1 MEFFANEIS
10 IHRQFHDLPTFH
22 GALERLIGMRGVA
35 RRFGLNVYCHR
46 ALVDA
51 EPVPGLRMQQVVQRL
66 ANNERRALMSWLTR
80 GGPFWDDLR
89 RHDAN
94 EWLECR
100 GEIVT
105 DTAVGESAYRALRGV
120 ECALISATP
129 SDWDFSPVEVI
140 WNREAEGLD
149 NQNAALENWRDAAAL
164 EERLQHAAPPMRSWD
179 DLGDF
184 SKIRFSRLT
193 FTVLCFDPLAGVPF
207 AKSAADRILE
217 LLSILDRF
225 ANAFDAGGSRT
236 PEGSR
241 IYQDYFTGGENALF
255 SDSSDPEKRKFRTK
269 LTFPHPNEPGGSLFC
284 TWHGKVRHMTLRLHF
299 SWPIRAGEPVYVVY
313 AGPKLTKQ

>member
-1 MEFFANEIS
+1 MEFFANEMS
-10 IHRQFHDLPTFH
+10 IHRQFHDLATFH
-22 GALERLIGMRGVA
+22 GALERLIGIRGVA
-35 RRFGLNVYCHR
+35 RRFGRNVYCHQ

-51 EPVPGLRMQQVVQRL
+51 EPVPGVRMQQAVQRL
-66 ANNERRALMSWLTR
+66 ADNERRALMIWLTR
-80 GGPFWDDLR
+80 GGPFWDVLR

-94 EWLECR
+94 DWLECR

-105 DTAVGESAYRALRGV
+105 DTAVGETAYRTLRGV

-149 NQNAALENWRDAAAL
+149 DQNAALENWRDAAAL
-164 EERLQHAAPPMRSWD
+164 EENLRHAAPPIRSWA

-184 SKIRFSRLT
+184 SKSRFNRLT
-193 FTVLCFDPLAGVPF
+193 FAVRCFDPLAGVPF
-207 AKSAADRILE
+207 AKSVVDRIRE

-225 ANAFDAGGSRT
+225 SNAFDAGGSRT

-241 IYQDYFTGGENALF
+241 IYRDYFVGDNALF
-255 SDSSDPEKRKFRTK
+255 SDSSDSEKRSFRTG
-269 LTFPHPNEPGGSLFC
+269 LTFPHPDKPGESLFC

-313 AGPKLTKQ
+313 AGPKLTRR